1 MPLLE
6 TMAVLVVLAAAFGY
20 VNHRFLHLPQTI
32 GLLLAALVGSMAVLA
47 LETAFPNWGLATS
60 VRHALELLDFS
71 DVLLHGMLGFL
82 LFAGSLHVNF
92 ASLYEARRSVLLLA
106 TVGVLLSTTL
116 TGVGCWAILRLVG
129 ADMPLRWCFV
139 FGALISPTD
148 PIAVLGI
155 LKSVGAPKSLEIRVA
170 GESLFNDGVGVIVFT
185 ILLGFAAAGHANE
198 HGGASPGLMEIFL
211 REVILGLL
219 IGISLGWL
227 AYRAMCDLDEPHL
240 EVLISMALVLGIL
253 VVAQRLHS
261 SSPLAC
267 VVAGLFIGNQG
278 RSFAMAEPTRVAL
291 DIVWEFVDEALNAVL
306 FLLIGFEVFLL
317 EISGTTVTAG
327 LLMIPMTLLARW
339 LSTGIPVT
347 LLRRKFAQPKG
358 TVRVLTWGGLR
369 GGISVALALSLPDFP
384 GRDVVW
390 TMTYVIVVFSIV
402 VQGLT
407 VGPLLRAIVPAAD
420 MGTRPGEAQ

>member
-1 MPLLE
+1 
-6 TMAVLVVLAAAFGY
+6 
-20 VNHRFLHLPQTI
+20 
-32 GLLLAALVGSMAVLA
+32 
-47 LETAFPNWGLATS
+47 
-60 VRHALELLDFS
+60 
-71 DVLLHGMLGFL
+71 
-82 LFAGSLHVNF
+82 
-92 ASLYEARRSVLLLA
+92 
-106 TVGVLLSTTL
+106 
-116 TGVGCWAILRLVG
+116 
-129 ADMPLRWCFV
+129 
-139 FGALISPTD
+139 
-148 PIAVLGI
+148 
-155 LKSVGAPKSLEIRVA
+155 
-170 GESLFNDGVGVIVFT
+170 
-185 ILLGFAAAGHANE
+185 
-198 HGGASPGLMEIFL
+198 
-211 REVILGLL
+211 
-219 IGISLGWL
+219 
-227 AYRAMCDLDEPHL
+227 MCDLDEPHL

-358 TVRVLTWGGLR
+358 TVRVLTWGGLK